1 MRKIYPLGMLI
12 GLLVVAM
19 LIVTALPA
27 PVIASPTPM
36 LCWGTVTLDGAA
48 APIGT
53 TVEIFIGADTK
64 ESGSG
69 TVVTVGRYGT
79 IMVMADN
86 SRYGEALTYKVNG
99 FVVSKLEP
107 GAAVFSLES
116 QVVNLEAVSGS
127 LSTDWTFYVAGFHP
141 KHLPDSYYGQV
152 VLDSLVDSPAEVQG
166 VYWFD
171 DVGGIWKFWAPG
183 APDCTLSTLGGG
195 HSYDY
200 MVSVTG
206 HCDWTF
212 TVQ

>member
-19 LIVTALPA
+19 LIVSALPA

-48 APIGT
+48 APTGT
-53 TVEIFIGADTK
+53 KVEIFVGADTTP
-64 ESGSG
+64 SGSFKINTAGQYG
-69 TVVTVGRYGT
+69 TVQVW
-79 IMVMADN
+79 ADN
-86 SRYGEALTYKVNG
+86 SRYGEALTFKING
-99 FVVSKLEP
+99 FVANKLGP
-107 GAAVFSLES
+107 AAGVFGLTS
-116 QVVNLEAVSGS
+116 QEVNLEAVSGS
-127 LSTDWTFYVAGFHP
+127 LSTDWTFYFAGFHP

-152 VLDSLVDSPAEVQG
+152 VLDTLVDVPAEVQG

-171 DVGGIWKFWAPG
+171 DAGSIWKFWAPG

-200 MVSVTG
+200 MVTVTG
-206 HCDWTF
+206 HCEWTF
-212 TVQ
+212 AVQ